1 MRFTQAEAAV
11 DLGWSQGAVSHYLT
25 NITELGPL
33 AVIKFANFL
42 NVDPLEID
50 PSIQEYLP
58 TFDRYDITMRSSDA
72 TNSKTIIETNYISVR
87 EKSIYCLLEQ
97 GARIEQSNVNL
108 MQYKNM
114 QGYAQL
120 VNLKVFREARVIA
133 VRSKIEKQLRFY
145 RAAQLPDAINIHTM
159 WAVVAFSYLQKNSN
173 I

>member
-1 MRFTQAEAAV
+1 MRFTQAEAAL

-25 NITELGPL
+25 NITDLGPL

-72 TNSKTIIETNYISVR
+72 TNIKTLIKTNYITVR

-97 GARIEQSNVNL
+97 GACIEHSTVNL
-108 MQYKNM
+108 MPYKNM

-120 VNLKVFREARVIA
+120 VNPKVFREARVLA
-133 VRSKIEKQLRFY
+133 VRLKTKKQLRFY
-145 RAAQLPDAINIHTM
+145 RAAQLPDAKDIHTM
-159 WAVVAFSYLQKNSN
+159 WAVIQFCYLQHDAST
-173 I
+173 